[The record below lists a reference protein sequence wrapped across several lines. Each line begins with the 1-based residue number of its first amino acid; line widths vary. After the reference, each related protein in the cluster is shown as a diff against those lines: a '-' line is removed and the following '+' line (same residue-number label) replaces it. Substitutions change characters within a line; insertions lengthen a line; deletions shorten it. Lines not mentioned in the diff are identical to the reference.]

1 MNTDEHPNE
10 IDKKVDLIT
19 TRTEKENQNRKALRK
34 GLLIVLSVVAA
45 IIGFQ
50 VGLKLINFFF

>member
-1 MNTDEHPNE
+1 MNTDEYSNKL
-10 IDKKVDLIT
+10 DKEGRLI